1 MMDQQWTEKAS
12 GDWGLTS
19 KMVILEVS
27 PTSEVPGAG
36 WHSLPHNDTGVQGAR
51 LDSIDS
57 KSLWGSV
64 KDELLGHR
72 SSPQG
77 PRKSQLKSSHL
88 LSNYFVPGLL
98 VNSFL
103 FYQYRGVIDIRQM
116 EHVIDSGVFLLPL
129 GSQVSSVRVS

>member
-1 MMDQQWTEKAS
+1 
-12 GDWGLTS
+12 
-19 KMVILEVS
+19 MVILEVS

-72 SSPQG
+72 SSP
-77 PRKSQLKSSHL
+77 
-88 LSNYFVPGLL
+88 
-98 VNSFL
+98 
-103 FYQYRGVIDIRQM
+103 
-116 EHVIDSGVFLLPL
+116 
-129 GSQVSSVRVS
+129 